1 MSKASDQV
9 YYSIRNAILDGSLRP
24 GSQIRE
30 DELAISCNVSRTP
43 VREALLRME
52 AELLIERE
60 RNRSFVRV
68 WSKDAMRHVFALRLM
83 VEPYVAEQAALTI
96 EPAAINRLRR
106 SNELYEQ
113 ALAKSPPDI
122 STIVTQNNLFHET
135 LLAAV
140 GSDVLDMILPRLV
153 AVPIV
158 PLSLQRYDRA
168 QLEKALMEH
177 RELILA
183 LEARDAEWANVI
195 MKNHIHRAR
204 RVYFSECADIPHPFR

>member
-1 MSKASDQV
+1 MSKASDRV
-9 YYSIRNAILDGSLRP
+9 YHFIRNAILDGTLLP
-24 GSQIRE
+24 AAQIRE
-30 DELAISCNVSRTP
+30 DELATSCNVSRTP
-43 VREALLRME
+43 VREALLRLE
-52 AELLIERE
+52 GERLIERE

-83 VEPYVAEQAALTI
+83 VEPYVAEQAALAI

-106 SNELYEQ
+106 ANALYEQ
-113 ALAKSPPDI
+113 ALDKSPPDI
-122 STIVTQNNLFHET
+122 AMIVAQNNLFHET
-135 LLAAV
+135 LLAAA

-158 PLSLQRYDRA
+158 PRSLQRYDRA

-204 RVYFSECADIPHPFR
+204 RVYFSE